1 MQLHAVWDN
10 LKENQ
15 NAMDWP
21 CQNCRRQVS
30 RVRESD
36 AVSLQEGRGHRRRA
50 MQPESRMAKSSPE
63 TTAIA
68 TNVVVVAAAAAA
80 VFETMK
86 MLKVTMKKLMMSRR
100 YWIHPRTAAS
110 IDFDQPSNFIL
121 LDLIQTESY
130 TRHFHFNQL
139 KSWFFYNQ

>member
-1 MQLHAVWDN
+1 
-10 LKENQ
+10 
-15 NAMDWP
+15 
-21 CQNCRRQVS
+21 
-30 RVRESD
+30 
-36 AVSLQEGRGHRRRA
+36 
-50 MQPESRMAKSSPE
+50 MAKSSPE

-68 TNVVVVAAAAAA
+68 TNVVVVAAAAAAAA

-110 IDFDQPSNFIL
+110 IDFDPPSNFIL

-130 TRHFHFNQL
+130 TRFISISSSL
-139 KSWFFYNQ
+139 GFFITSRFGFYILTHNEQK